1 MIILKNYAIIALTA
15 TLSFS
20 ISLQGAS
27 AQNIELTLGELN
39 NGRGPNKVDD
49 DAELPTLYWAPR
61 FLTVFAA
68 TQRHR
73 LRSAVW

>member
-39 NGRGPNKVDD
+39 NGRGPNNI
-49 DAELPTLYWAPR
+49 DADRRIWLLMEIMGGQKR
-61 FLTVFAA
+61 ISVNVE
-68 TQRHR
+68 QVR
-73 LRSAVW
+73 AV